1 MKFSGHIKSPI
12 LWAGNFIFLLCL
24 CWFLSLG
31 LFRLFRTWW
40 RARVIRRF
48 TVLHFHRALKKILF
62 WCIFITVKEYKGNVF
77 YIVLSD
83 FACQIFRAKIVL
95 HENFGCAV
103 PWNSYKMWF
112 RFPRSELTI
121 KLIGLIHTTL
131 DEFENAALF
140 LRLGLPSTLLNRSR
154 KRSFS
159 ITLFKF
165 EEFENTGFLFRVGRK
180 SFAKGAFWKRWP
192 QDNHENCWGPPRG
205 GGGACSLVP

>member
-1 MKFSGHIKSPI
+1 MGWEFYISTLPLLVSILGFISFVSYLMARTRNTQVYRAALSP
-12 LWAGNFIFLLCL
+12 
-24 CWFLSLG
+24 
-31 LFRLFRTWW
+31 RLK
-40 RARVIRRF
+40 
-48 TVLHFHRALKKILF
+48 KKILF

-205 GGGACSLVP
+205 GACSLVP